1 MTIADVS
8 SRSLADLIRL
18 DGRRAVV
25 TGSARG
31 IGAAI
36 ARRFAEAG
44 AAVAVTDI
52 RDDLAAETVRGIE
65 ERGGTAMA
73 LTLDAR
79 QESDFVRTI
88 DAVTEAWGVP
98 DIWVNNVGTYPAA
111 PTLEIPTDQ
120 WDKVLTE
127 NLRSAF
133 IGAKLA
139 AQRMIDANL
148 PGVIINM
155 SSIAGVRLA
164 RGNGTDYAVAKAGVA
179 MFTQML
185 GTEVGRNDI
194 RVVALAPGFV
204 VTPGVEESELYR
216 DWIPVAAAN
225 TPLGRNLVPDDVARV
240 ALFLASDMA
249 AMITSQVIVVDGAR
263 FS

>member
-1 MTIADVS
+1 MTIPDVS
-8 SRSLADLIRL
+8 NLSLGELIRL
-18 DGRRAVV
+18 EGRRALV
-25 TGSARG
+25 TGAARG

-36 ARRFAEAG
+36 AHRFAEAG
-44 AAVAVTDI
+44 ASVAVTDI
-52 RDDLAAETVRGIE
+52 REEMAVETVREIE
-65 ERGGTAMA
+65 ARGGTAMA

-79 QESDFVRTI
+79 EESDFQRAL
-88 DAVTEAWGVP
+88 DAVAGAWGVP

-111 PTLEIPTDQ
+111 PTLEIPAEQ
-120 WDKVLTE
+120 WDRVLAE

-133 IGAKLA
+133 LGSKLA
-139 AQRMIDANL
+139 AQRMIDAGL

-185 GTEVGRNDI
+185 GTEVGAHDI
-194 RVVALAPGFV
+194 RVVGLAPGFV

-225 TPLGRNLVPDDVARV
+225 TPLGRNLVPDDIARV
-240 ALFLASDMA
+240 ALFLASDLA

>member
-1 MTIADVS
+1 MTVPDVS
-8 SRSLADLIRL
+8 GQSLSELIRL

-25 TGSARG
+25 TGAARG

-36 ARRFAEAG
+36 ARRLAEAG

-52 RDDLAAETVRGIE
+52 RDEMAAETVRAIE
-65 ERGGTAMA
+65 DRGSTAMA
-73 LTLDAR
+73 LRLDVGEEA
-79 QESDFVRTI
+79 DFRRVI
-88 DAVTEAWGVP
+88 DTVTDAWGVP
-98 DIWVNNVGTYPAA
+98 DIWVNNAGNYPAA
-111 PTLEIPTDQ
+111 PTLDVSTDQ
-120 WDKVLTE
+120 WDQVLSV

-133 IGAKLA
+133 IGSKLA
-139 AQRMIDANL
+139 AAQMIEAGL

-155 SSIAGVRLA
+155 SSIAGTRLA
-164 RGNGTDYAVAKAGVA
+164 RGNGPDYSAAKAGVA
-179 MFTQML
+179 NFTQL
-185 GTEVGRNDI
+185 FGTEVGSHDI

-216 DWIPVAAAN
+216 PWIEPAAAN

-240 ALFLASDMA
+240 ALFLASDLA
-249 AMITSQVIVVDGAR
+249 CMITSQVVVIDGAR

>member
-1 MTIADVS
+1 MAIPDVS
-8 SRSLADLIRL
+8 GRSLVDLIRL

-25 TGSARG
+25 TGAARG

-44 AAVAVTDI
+44 ARVAVTDI
-52 RDDLAAETVRGIE
+52 RDEMAAETVRGIKQS
-65 ERGGTAMA
+65 GGTAMA

-79 QESDFVRTI
+79 QEADFERAL
-88 DAVTEAWGVP
+88 DSVTQAWGVP
-98 DIWVNNVGTYPAA
+98 DIWVNNVGTYPSA
-111 PTLEIPTDQ
+111 PTLEIPTQQ
-120 WDKVLTE
+120 WDDVLAE

-139 AQRMIDANL
+139 AQAMIGAGL

-185 GTEVGRNDI
+185 GTEVGRQDI

-216 DWIPVAAAN
+216 EWIPVAAAN